1 MNLFW
6 EIVGYVAGICTAT
19 VFMPQTL
26 KTIREKNVKG
36 LSLFSYTIYIIGMI
50 AWTAYG
56 FYLHSLQMIIF
67 NSISLVFAVIIAY
80 MIIKYG
86 KSEK

>member
-6 EIVGYVAGICTAT
+6 EIVGYIAGLCTAT
-19 VFMPQTL
+19 VFLPQTI

-36 LSLFSYTIYIIGMI
+36 LSLFTYTIYITGMV

-56 FYLHSLQMIIF
+56 FYLHSVQMVLF
-67 NSISLVFAVIIAY
+67 NSISLIFAIIIAY
-80 MIIKYG
+80 MIIKYDD
-86 KSEK
+86 KDK